1 MAASVDGAVAE
12 DGTVGRQAV
21 RTVARR
27 LLPLLFVLY
36 VVNFLDRANIGVAAL
51 AMNAELHLSAT
62 AYGTAAGIFFV
73 GYVVFHVPA
82 AAALG
87 RFGARRWLAGVVTA
101 WGLCSAA
108 TAFVTDAHGLYL
120 ARFFLGLAEAGFF
133 PGVVAYLTAWF
144 PARERTRALAL
155 FLLAIPLA
163 TAVGL
168 PFSGLLVEHS
178 PILGLSGWRAM
189 FLVEAAPA
197 VVLGIAAL
205 RMLPDSPRQAAWLTD
220 GQRQALAAELAVDAP
235 STVADRAVFGRIAHF
250 GLVHAGLCFAA
261 YSLQFFLP
269 QALAR
274 LFPGVGTSGVSVLA
288 ALPYLVGAPVMLVW
302 SRRSDRE
309 GRRVSLIAMPAA
321 AAALAAAVAALAHPP
336 LLTLAGLT
344 VVIAGGLAAAPA
356 FWNRCTGALSGRH
369 AATAI
374 AGINALGN
382 LAGFAGPLVT
392 GRLADATGDYRAA
405 YVVIACALATSGAA
419 ALRLPASASTPAVRP
434 TVTVTDGMA
443 GDGRAT
449 VQ

>member
-1 MAASVDGAVAE
+1 MAASADGA
-12 DGTVGRQAV
+12 VGRQAV
-21 RTVARR
+21 HTVARR

-108 TAFVTDAHGLYL
+108 TAFVTDARGLYL

-178 PILGLSGWRAM
+178 RLLGLSGWRAM

-205 RMLPDSPRQAAWLTD
+205 RLLPDSPRQAAWLTA
-220 GQRQALAAELAVDAP
+220 GQRQSLAAELAKDAP
-235 STVADRAVFGRIAHF
+235 PTAGDRAVFGRVAHF
-250 GLVHAGLCFAA
+250 GLVHAGVCFAA
-261 YSLQFFLP
+261 YSLHFFLP
-269 QALAR
+269 QALAG
-274 LFPGVGTSGVSVLA
+274 LFPGVDTFGVSVLA
-288 ALPYLVGAPVMLVW
+288 ALPYVVGAPVMLVW
-302 SRRSDRE
+302 SRHGDRKD
-309 GRRVSLIAMPAA
+309 RRASLIAMPVA
-321 AAALAAAVAALAHPP
+321 AAALAATVAAISHLPV
-336 LLTLAGLT
+336 LTLAALT
-344 VVIAGGLAAAPA
+344 VVVAGGLAAAPA
-356 FWNRCTGALSGRH
+356 FWNRCTGALGGRH
-369 AATAI
+369 AAAAI

-382 LAGFAGPLVT
+382 IAGFAGPLVT
-392 GRLADATGDYRAA
+392 GRLADATGDYRAV

-419 ALRLPASASTPAVRP
+419 ALRLPVAPPTPAVRP
-434 TVTVTDGMA
+434 AAMVADRMA
-443 GDGRAT
+443 G
-449 VQ
+449 